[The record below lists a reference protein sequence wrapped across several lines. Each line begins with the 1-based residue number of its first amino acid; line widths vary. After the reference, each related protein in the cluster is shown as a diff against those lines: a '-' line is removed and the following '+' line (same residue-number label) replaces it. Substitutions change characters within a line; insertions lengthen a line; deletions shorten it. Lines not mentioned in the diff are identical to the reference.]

1 MRVSLTQSERLGNT
15 EPRFYTPQLS
25 DLTLGPEAVRFARE
39 VLGLTLYPWQEWLL
53 DRSLELAKPWDNY
66 TEPPPWRYRT
76 VIVLV
81 ARQNGKT
88 LMLQV
93 RALAGLFLWCEQ
105 LAISLAQARHIA
117 FEPWRLSA
125 LWAETKPALR
135 NETKAIH
142 WANGKEA
149 IELKNGARWLVVA
162 ANQGGRGLSADTV
175 FMDELRQQ
183 DSWNVWGAID
193 KTRSAKDFSQLWGFS
208 NAGTDSSLVL
218 NEFVTRGRAL
228 SSDPRPNESFGYF
241 EWSAPEDA
249 DPSSPEV
256 WAMANPSLGYKIKP
270 QTIEAELATDP
281 MPEFLTERLCVRVT
295 VMSRWLPQDL
305 WDGCADPTAVIPEGA
320 PLSFSVDSTPDASMV
335 IVALAAPTGEGVINV
350 ELIQAIQDTAHESA
364 GARLMGYLPQLLA
377 RYPKAEC
384 VYDPRGPIAGT
395 CADLARAGLPMRA
408 LTAVEVREACGRFYD
423 LVKRKALTHR
433 ADALLNE
440 HVGNAIPNP
449 RGGDSWVMSRRSST
463 AGPITGLIAVVLAT
477 QAARD
482 EPPSQAQWVAY

>member
-1 MRVSLTQSERLGNT
+1 MALTLSKPLGNT
-15 EPRFYTPQLS
+15 EPRFYTPKLS
-25 DLTLGPEAVRFARE
+25 DLTLGPEAVRFAHE
-39 VLGLTLYPWQEWLL
+39 VLGVSLFPWQEWLFE
-53 DRSLELAKPWDNY
+53 RALELSRPWDNY

-88 LMLQV
+88 LMLQI
-93 RALAGLFLWCEQ
+93 RALAGLFLWAEQ

-135 NETKAIH
+135 KHTKAIH

-149 IELKNGARWLVVA
+149 IELHNGARWLVVA

-183 DSWNVWGAID
+183 DSWDVWGAID

-208 NAGTDSSLVL
+208 NAGTDTSVVL
-218 NEFVTRGRAL
+218 NEFVARGRGLAD
-228 SSDPRPNESFGYF
+228 DPERNPSFGYF
-241 EWSAPEDA
+241 EWSAREDC
-249 DPSSPEV
+249 DPASPLA
-256 WAMANPSLGYKIKP
+256 WAQANPSLGFKIRP
-270 QTIEAELATDP
+270 ETIEAELATDP
-281 MPEFLTERLCVRVT
+281 LPEFLTERLCVRVT
-295 VMSRWLPQDL
+295 SLTRWLAQEL
-305 WDGCADPTAVIPEGA
+305 WDACSDTQATIPQGA
-320 PLSFSVDSTPDASMV
+320 RVCFSVDSTPDASMV
-335 IVALAAPTGEGVINV
+335 IVAVAAQDAAGLIHV
-350 ELIQAIQDTAHESA
+350 ELVQGITDSAFESA
-364 GARLMGYLPQLLA
+364 PSRLMAYLPELLG
-377 RYPKAEC
+377 RYPGAEC

-395 CADLARAGLPMRA
+395 CADLGRSGLPMRA
-408 LTAVEVREACGRFYD
+408 LTTAEVREACGRFYD
-423 LVKRKALTHR
+423 LVKRRALVHR
-433 ADALLNE
+433 ADPLLDD

-449 RGGDSWVMSRRSST
+449 RGGDAWVMSRRSAS

-482 EPPSQAQWVAY
+482 EPPPVPQWVAY